1 MEFSIWLKNYRKE
14 CGLSQQELADWLNAQ
29 AVVEKKLDNHSI
41 FNWENKRTL
50 PDYKTFLAIAYCAGL
65 ADPYLT
71 FLGATHSYRLNDE
84 GRRKLDEYARLLEDS
99 PRYAVPAAKPAGR
112 AIPFYELPV
121 SAGLG
126 QFLDSDRFELREVD
140 GTVPHDAE
148 YAVPV
153 AGDSMEPRFVD
164 KQWIFVKEQ
173 HTLEEGDIG
182 VFLYDGESYCKVYST
197 GTDGCP
203 VLRSLNPAYE
213 PIRAGLIDTFRVLG
227 KVVGG

>member
-1 MEFSIWLKNYRKE
+1 MEFSTWLKAYRE
-14 CGLSQQELADWLNAQ
+14 ENDLSRPELAKWLNAQ
-29 AVVEKKLDNHSI
+29 KLFEREIDRDTIS
-41 FNWENKRTL
+41 NWEHGRSR

-71 FLGATHSYRLNDE
+71 FLGVTRGYRLNDE
-84 GRRKLDEYARLLEDS
+84 GQRKLDEYARLLEDS

-112 AIPFYELPV
+112 TIPYYELPV

-126 QFLDSDRFELREVD
+126 QFLDGDRFELRPVD
-140 GTVPHDAE
+140 ATTSPEAE

-164 KQWIFVKEQ
+164 KQWVFVKEQ
-173 HTLEEGDIG
+173 HTLDEGDIG
-182 VFLYDGESYCKVYST
+182 IFLYDGESYCKVYST

-203 VLRSLNPAYE
+203 VLLSLNPAYE
-213 PIRAGLIDTFRVLG
+213 PLRADLIDTFRVLG